1 MKKTSTLD
9 KKIGRYAALTGG
21 AIAAVGAAD
30 AQIIYTDINP
40 DLTVSGHQQG
50 FQLDLNND
58 AAVDFTIFIL
68 DSSASGTYMS
78 IPYTAYYGVVGA
90 FEDASGNE
98 ISLDA
103 SGNAAALNSGFN
115 IDGLNSW
122 GSAGSTGYIPLAYNI
137 DILFMGQTINTNG
150 GEWLGQNDKYLG
162 LRFFAG
168 PNIHYGWARLSV
180 NNDAN
185 EFTIKDYAYNS
196 TPNQPLQA
204 GQTVVSVDENI
215 LTDVKVWEYNRQ
227 LFLDTYGNYNNGIIN
242 VTNMMGQVVKS
253 FNFNNAY
260 NVVDLGDLATGAYVV
275 TVTSEGK
282 VLNQKI
288 AVK

>member
-1 MKKTSTLD
+1 MKKTSTLN
-9 KKIGRYAALTGG
+9 KKIARYAALTGG
-21 AIAAVGAAD
+21 AVAVAGAAD

-40 DLTVSGHQQG
+40 DVTVSGHQQG

-58 AAVDFTIFIL
+58 ATVDFTIFIL
-68 DSSASGTYMS
+68 DDSASGTYAGL
-78 IPYTAYYGVVGA
+78 PYTAYYGVVGI
-90 FEDASGNE
+90 FEDQAGNE
-98 ISLDA
+98 ISINPD
-103 SGNAAALNSGFN
+103 GNAKALAMNTA
-115 IDGLNSW
+115 IDGNNSW
-122 GSAGSTGYIPLAYNI
+122 GSAGTGYIPMAYNI
-137 DILFMGQTINTNG
+137 DILFMGQTINVAD
-150 GEWLGQNDKYLG
+150 GEWLGENDKYLG

-168 PNIHYGWARLSV
+168 PNVHYGWARLSV
-180 NNDAN
+180 NTDAN
-185 EFTIKDYAYNS
+185 QFTIKDYAYNS
-196 TPNQPLQA
+196 TPNQSLQA
-204 GQTVVSVDENI
+204 GQTVVSVNENI

-260 NVVDLGDLATGAYVV
+260 NVVDLGNLAAGAYVV

-288 AVK
+288 AIK